1 MQLKEEQ
8 LKEVKQDCKTLTD
21 LDQEQINHLAESQDV
36 LFPLHVFPAPVL
48 NYVIERRDKL
58 SENEDYLI
66 LAANIS
72 IAAALGS
79 SKKIYFQ
86 YPNKPIFWGGIIGP
100 TGIGK
105 STPVSAMLKP
115 FYETQNQALQDYEN
129 EKGRLEEESN
139 RNKKKHPEPICKFYI
154 TTDLTIEGLAKI
166 HKINP
171 NGIVVHYD
179 EMLGLVNSFG
189 AYKGGKGND
198 QQTFLQLHDGNG
210 IYKVRAITEHVGIK
224 ETCVNIIGGL
234 QPEVIPIF
242 FKDSRLE
249 DGFIFRYLYAFEPQF
264 SIGPVKRLSVNK
276 AIEEEYIDYI
286 KAIMSD
292 NSEQTIKFSLEAED
306 IYSYWNFY
314 CRHLY
319 VDNDLMRSY
328 QAKLDKYAHRFAL
341 IFHTVNQNPFELKVT
356 KETMIIAIQAVEYYR
371 RHFKKMIDYVN
382 KDYFQ
387 RLPLNKQDLYISLPE
402 QFKRKEV
409 EQLINSLNFPIRTF
423 TDFLADNKLFTKI
436 KQGEYRKKWKI

>member
-1 MQLKEEQ
+1 MQLNEEQ
-8 LKEVKQDCKTLTD
+8 LKKVKQDCTTLTD
-21 LDQEQINHLAESQDV
+21 LDKEQINHLAESADA
-36 LFPLHVFPAPVL
+36 LFPLHVFPIPVL
-48 NYVIERRDKL
+48 NYLIERRDKL

-66 LAANIS
+66 LAATIS

-79 SKKIYFQ
+79 NKKSYFL
-86 YPNKPIFWGGIIGP
+86 YENKPIFWGGIIGP

-115 FYETQNQALQDYEN
+115 FYETQNQALMNYEN
-129 EKGRLEEESN
+129 EKGRLEEEN
-139 RNKKKHPEPICKFYI
+139 IKNKKKHPDPICKFYI
-154 TTDLTIEGLAKI
+154 TTDLTIEGLAKM
-166 HKINP
+166 HKLNP
-171 NGIVVHYD
+171 DGIVVHYD

-210 IYKVRAITEHVGIK
+210 IYKVRAITEAVGIT

-249 DGFIFRYLYAFEPQF
+249 DGFVFRYLYAFEPNY
-264 SIGPVKRLSVNK
+264 SIGPVKRPGINK
-276 AIEEEYIDYI
+276 VIEDDYVDYI
-286 KAIMSD
+286 KALMSE
-292 NSEQTIKFSLEAED
+292 NSEQKIEFTLEAED

-319 VDNDLMRSY
+319 EENQLMRSY
-328 QAKLDKYAHRFAL
+328 QAKLDKYVHRFAL
-341 IFHTVNQNPFELKVT
+341 IIHITNQTPFEQKIS
-356 KETMIIAIQAVEYYR
+356 KETMSSAIQAVEYYR
-371 RHFKKMIDYVN
+371 RHFKNMIDYVN

-387 RLPLNKQDLYISLPE
+387 RLSLNKQDLYLMLPE

-409 EQLINSLNFPIRTF
+409 EQLINSLSFPTRTF

-436 KQGEYRKKWKI
+436 KQGEYKKKWII